1 MKAIE
6 KRRAA
11 AGQSGFT
18 LIELLVVIAILGI
31 LAGVVVFAVGNTTD
45 NAGVKACQVEKR
57 TVKTAIEAYKG
68 NEGTLPAALVDLTT
82 AANSS
87 FLQDDPTAAWDYTP
101 NSPSAGKFTLTRA
114 AAGKYGDAKFAACGA

>member
-1 MKAIE
+1 MNAIQ

-45 NAGVKACQVEKR
+45 NAGVKACEVELR
-57 TVKTAIEAYKG
+57 TVKTAVEAYKG
-68 NEGTLPAALVDLTT
+68 NEGTLPPALVDLTT
-82 AANSS
+82 AADSS
-87 FLQDDPTAAWDYTP
+87 FLQDDPSADWTYTADTP
-101 NSPSAGKFTLTRA
+101 SVGKFTLTRTA
-114 AAGKYGDAKFAACGA
+114 GGKYGDAKFAPCD

>member
-1 MKAIE
+1 MNAIA

-45 NAGVKACQVEKR
+45 SAKSKACQLEIR
-57 TVKTAIEAYKG
+57 SIKTAAEAFKG
-68 NEGTLPAALVDLTT
+68 IDTSGVYPTDFAAMTGSGDG
-82 AANSS
+82 S
-87 FLQDDPTAAWDYTP
+87 FLEEVPASAKWTYTQ
-101 NSPSAGKFTLTRA
+101 NGGGTGYTVTGLGQCASYSFT
-114 AAGKYGDAKFAACGA
+114 K